1 MKPYLVALCWV
12 QGIFYFL
19 TGIWPLVSIR
29 TFEMVSGPKTDNWT
43 GKEADHW
50 LVYTVGVLIT
60 VGALVLLLAAWRR
73 NPSAEVALLAIGM
86 AAGLTAIDV
95 IYVARG
101 VIWPIY
107 LLDAAIEV
115 VLIAAWGAL
124 LVADARMKK
133 PRSET
138 AAKT

>member
-1 MKPYLVALCWV
+1 M
-12 QGIFYFL
+12 
-19 TGIWPLVSIR
+19 SIR
-29 TFEMVSGPKTDNWT
+29 TFERVSGPKTDNWT